1 MRSFS
6 NRRYSKKNNRNKNNK
21 RTKRNQKGG
30 DVQALIR
37 KLNMQS
43 NANQNNRKPT
53 KKKLRDLN
61 NTSYKRVNNLTNNER
76 KKAKARFK
84 TEVINKTVEEQQR
97 RSRLRS
103 KLIPLCRKER
113 FLANA
118 NSNHTW
124 HNNIVAAAE
133 AHSDN
138 KMTPDQYCERILLD
152 NFEAV
157 AGRNRTN
164 KKYLGENGNNE
175 HFEGDNS
182 FEQFMAAHGN
192 NTVAAYTQ
200 GTQSSNSLK
209 RVKNKQI
216 QPANRE
222 NVYLRETQRRNNGS
236 VSNSWRNNVAKARSG
251 AQALSKIS
259 NRELNSML
267 KAAIS

>member
-30 DVQALIR
+30 DVQSLIR

-43 NANQNNRKPT
+43 NANQNRKPT

-76 KKAKARFK
+76 EKAKATFK
-84 TEVINKTVEEQQR
+84 TEVINKTVDEQQR

-103 KLIPLCRKER
+103 LCRQER
-113 FLANA
+113 FKAKA
-118 NSNHTW
+118 NSNHKW
-124 HNNIVAAAE
+124 HNNILAAANNM
-133 AHSDN
+133 D
-138 KMTPDQYCERILLD
+138 PDEYCESILLD
-152 NFEAV
+152 QFEAV
-157 AGRNRTN
+157 AGRNRVN

-175 HFEGDNS
+175 YFEGANS
-182 FEQFMAAHGN
+182 FEKFMKAHGN

-200 GTQSSNSLK
+200 GTRSSKSLN
-209 RVKNKQI
+209 RLNNKGMI
-216 QPANRE
+216 KPANRE
-222 NVYLRETQRRNNGS
+222 NVYLRETQRRKNGT

-251 AQALSKIS
+251 AKALAQLS
-259 NRELNSML
+259 NNQLNNML
-267 KAAIS
+267 AASR